1 MIRVYFMNILSFCYI
16 ILMSLDDYDYEY
28 DNEYDNEYDYDK
40 MVIDDDD
47 SDDGQS
53 LIGRDTLDTQ
63 WITDLENELMVK
75 EYEMVLP
82 TDILRVSFRFV
93 YLASDKKTI
102 EFTASYEPSYIL
114 RRPNEISQSELFEL
128 IHRFQKKGKYY
139 NFLSLLLYDV
149 RLPDRRNG
157 CSNDAQWL
165 SSYLSDAVSVPGA
178 SAGAGASAGENDGDE
193 YGRVIEYTNL
203 LSIDKIYFCPLVSLF
218 HSLIGFT
225 VLLYED

>member
-1 MIRVYFMNILSFCYI
+1 
-16 ILMSLDDYDYEY
+16 MSLDDYDY
-28 DNEYDNEYDYDK
+28 EYDNEYDYDK

-82 TDILRVSFRFV
+82 TDILRVSFHFV

-165 SSYLSDAVSVPGA
+165 SSYLSEAVSVPG
-178 SAGAGASAGENDGDE
+178 AGENDGDE

>member
-16 ILMSLDDYDYEY
+16 ILMSLDDYDY
-28 DNEYDNEYDYDK
+28 EYDYDK

-165 SSYLSDAVSVPGA
+165 SSYLSEAVSVPG
-178 SAGAGASAGENDGDE
+178 AGENDGDE

>member
-16 ILMSLDDYDYEY
+16 ILMSLDDYDY
-28 DNEYDNEYDYDK
+28 EYDYDK

-128 IHRFQKKGKYY
+128 IHRFQKKGNYY

-165 SSYLSDAVSVPGA
+165 SSYLSEAVSVPG
-178 SAGAGASAGENDGDE
+178 AGENDGDE